1 MAQWLLN
8 HSTALLLAACL
19 ASPFA
24 RAETLPAAAA
34 DEATAGL
41 LRERALA
48 DSGAYKIVESL
59 TTEVGARPAG
69 SEADPR
75 AVAWAVAKFRAL
87 GYDKVYTEPVKFM
100 AWRRLSES
108 AEVIAPITQ
117 RLAVTAL
124 GNSVGTDGALDAEI
138 VRLQDFEALQ
148 SAPAESVRGRIVL
161 LTRRMERDRDG
172 SGYARVLQMRS
183 SAASLAA
190 SKGAVALL
198 IRSLGTDDNRLPHT
212 GSVNYAPGK
221 AIPAAAISGPDADLL
236 ERLGQRTPSV
246 RLRLDIATQTQA
258 DSTSY
263 NVIGEITGQDAKTP
277 RGEIV
282 MMSAHLDS
290 WDLGTGAVDD
300 GFGVALTMAAG
311 ALIKQLPQAPRR
323 TIRVVLFANEENGF
337 DGARAYAARDAGDLS
352 RHYLAIESDWGAGP
366 IYALRHPPQDA
377 ELTARLSRVLAPLGI
392 TLDGAAGTPGPDLGF
407 LAKRGVPWIQLAQ
420 DATDLFD
427 HHHSAND
434 TLDKID
440 PASLNQNVAAYT
452 TLAWLAANAP

>member
-1 MAQWLLN
+1 MAQRLLN
-8 HSTALLLAACL
+8 HSAALLLAACL
-19 ASPFA
+19 ASPFVG
-24 RAETLPAAAA
+24 AETLPASAA
-34 DEATAGL
+34 DEAIAAL
-41 LRERALA
+41 LRERAMA

-69 SEADPR
+69 SDADAR

-87 GYDKVYTEPVKFM
+87 GYDKVYTEPVKFT

-124 GNSVGTDGALDAEI
+124 GNSVGTDGPLDAGI
-138 VRLQDFEALQ
+138 VRFQDFEALQ

-161 LTRRMERDRDG
+161 LTRRMERHRDG

-190 SKGAVALL
+190 TKGAVALL

-212 GSVNYAPGK
+212 GSVNYAPEN

-236 ERLGQRTPSV
+236 ERLGQRYPSV
-246 RLRLDIATQTQA
+246 RLRLNIATQTQT

-263 NVIGEITGQDAKTP
+263 NVIGEITGQDAK
-277 RGEIV
+277 REIV
-282 MMSAHLDS
+282 MMSAHLNS

-300 GFGVALTMAAG
+300 GFGVAVTMAAG

-337 DGARAYAARDAGDLS
+337 DGARAYAERDAGDLS

-392 TLDGAAGTPGPDLGF
+392 TLDGAAGAPGPDLGF

-452 TLAWLAANAP
+452 TYAWLAANVP